1 MEKNNNEKNHE
12 NVGGYKPI
20 EPVKTFS
27 METENKNE
35 KKEEKENE

>member
-1 MEKNNNEKNHE
+1 MGKNNNEKNHE
-12 NVGGYKPI
+12 NVDGYKTI

-35 KKEEKENE
+35 KKEEK